1 MPTSPIIPM
10 TSKPTAPRN
19 FFGREAELSHI
30 VEAIFNGSCSAR
42 IAVLGPI
49 GYGKTT
55 LANAVL
61 SHDRVIKHF
70 SDARYFVTCESAS
83 TPGAL
88 HIEIARALGILDGSD
103 VSWSYI
109 CAFLNAQES
118 ILCLDHFDS
127 PWDQAS
133 DIKASTEDLLL
144 GMAELHSVTLLITMR
159 GTERPAR
166 VNWTEPILAPL
177 KTLNHHAAKMVWKHI
192 ANDYDSF
199 AEKLLKAV
207 DYVPLAVTLLAYLAQ
222 VTSPALLWDEWNIKH
237 TELVKTGQ
245 HRLSNLNSSIQLS
258 LNSSRMRSNSSAQN
272 LLGILSVLPDG
283 IHLKQL
289 ERFKKIFND
298 LDIEKCLEVL
308 QSCGLIYIIR
318 DRYQIYPIIYQFCK
332 GQRLLLQKH
341 EAALTDFYLTLAS
354 LNIHKAGSNH
364 SEMMLEF
371 INTKFFLTKTL
382 QLNYK
387 SHSILIDA
395 ILSFTTFCMSI
406 GDYSDNLIC
415 DAIRFIQQYDATIP
429 LLVRCLQYWGKLLYH
444 IYDIKNAKLKL
455 EEAEKLCLSHISS
468 EKILYA
474 AVIIDLGNIFIYEN
488 AYTKAK
494 VLYEKALQIYEAI
507 SNDNYKIG
515 QANCHCK
522 LGSIYLK
529 LKELNSAEALFK
541 KALNLHMTLKDSIG
555 QGNAYRGLGDTFIL
569 LNRLDEAQASYQSA
583 LELDKAVNSLRGQA
597 KDYKGLGNTLIKLK
611 KFDNA
616 EVSLNMALKLYKA
629 VNTSLGQGNTL
640 YDLGKLY
647 LKWSQLDKAKSTI
660 ESALYMHKQAQNKEG
675 EKQDLKLLEEIISR
689 TVRLEQ
695 SDA

>member
-1 MPTSPIIPM
+1 MLMPTSPIIPV
-10 TSKPTAPRN
+10 TSRPTAPQN

-30 VEAIFNGSCSAR
+30 IEAIFNNGGSCSAR

-55 LANAVL
+55 LASAVL
-61 SHDRVIKHF
+61 SHDRVAKHF

-83 TPGAL
+83 TPSAL
-88 HIEIARALGILDGSD
+88 RIEIARALGILDGSN

-109 CAFLNAQES
+109 YAFLNAQES

-133 DIKASTEDLLL
+133 DIKASIEDLLL
-144 GMAELHSVTLLITMR
+144 RMAELHSVTLLITMR
-159 GTERPAR
+159 GIERPAR
-166 VNWTEPILAPL
+166 VNWTEPMLAPL
-177 KTLNHHAAKMVWKHI
+177 KTLDYHAAKMVWKHI
-192 ANDYDSF
+192 ANDYDGF
-199 AEKLLKAV
+199 AKKLLKAV

-222 VTSPALLWDEWNIKH
+222 FTSPALLWDEWNIKH

-289 ERFKKIFND
+289 ERFEKIFDN
-298 LDIEKCLEVL
+298 LDVKKCLEVL
-308 QSCGLIYIIR
+308 QNCGLIQIIR
-318 DRYQIYPIIYQFCK
+318 ERYQIYPIIYQFCNN
-332 GQRLLLQKH
+332 QRLLLQKH

-354 LNIHKAGSNH
+354 LDIHKAGSNH

-371 INTKFFLTKTL
+371 INTKSILTKIL
-382 QLNYK
+382 QSNYK
-387 SHSILIDA
+387 SHSLIVNA
-395 ILSFTTFCMSI
+395 ILSFMKFCMSI
-406 GDYSDNLIC
+406 GDYSDDLIC
-415 DAIRFIQQYDATIP
+415 NAIKFMQQHNAATP

-444 IYDIKNAKLKL
+444 INDINNAKLKL
-455 EEAEKLCLSHISS
+455 EEAEKLCLLDVNT

-474 AVIIDLGNIFIYEN
+474 GVIIDLGNIFMYES

-494 VLYEKALQIYEAI
+494 ALYERALQIYEAI
-507 SNDNYKIG
+507 DNDNYNIG
-515 QANCHCK
+515 QANCYCR
-522 LGSIYLK
+522 LADIYLK
-529 LKELNSAEALFK
+529 LKELNSAEAWYE
-541 KALNLHMTLKDSIG
+541 KALNLHMALKDNIG
-555 QGNAYRGLGDTFIL
+555 QGNDYRGLGDTFIL
-569 LNRLDEAQASYQSA
+569 LNKLDEAQASYERA

-597 KDYKGLGNTLIKLK
+597 KDYKRLGNIFTKLK
-611 KFDNA
+611 KFDDA
-616 EVSLNMALKLYKA
+616 EVSLNTALKLYKA

-647 LKWSQLDKAKSTI
+647 LKRSQLDKAKTTI
-660 ESALYMHKQAQNKEG
+660 KSALYMHKQAQDKGG
-675 EKQDLKLLEEIISR
+675 EMQDLKLLEEVISKM
-689 TVRLEQ
+689 V
-695 SDA
+695 